1 MLAMAADPSARQL
14 IAVRRPLPAVG
25 EYDVLLKVLACGVC
39 RTDLHIIDG
48 ELPPRR
54 EAVVPGHEVVGQV
67 VAAGAKATRFA
78 IGERVGV
85 PWLGGTCGHCPYCT
99 AMRENLCDNA
109 LFTGYDRDGGFA
121 EYTAADER
129 FCFALPRA
137 YDDAHAAPLLCAGL
151 IGFRAWR
158 LAGAGEA
165 QRLGLYGFGAA
176 AHIICQ
182 VAAAQGQQVFAFTRR
197 GDEEGQAFARSLG
210 ATWAGASSEAAPQ
223 LLDSALIFAPMG
235 ELVPAALE
243 ATRKG
248 GTVVCAGIHMSDI
261 PSFPYSLLWG
271 ERVLRSVANLTR
283 ADGDAL
289 FSLLSSMTLQTHVQT
304 FALRE
309 ANEAVR
315 ALRAGAINGAA
326 VLVP

>member
-1 MLAMAADPSARQL
+1 MLPTSMLAMAADPTARRL

-85 PWLGGTCGHCPYCT
+85 PWLGGTCGRCPYCT
-99 AMRENLCDNA
+99 AMHENLCDNA

-121 EYTAADER
+121 EYAAADER

-158 LAGAGEA
+158 LAGAA
-165 QRLGLYGFGAA
+165 RSTARPVRL
-176 AHIICQ
+176 
-182 VAAAQGQQVFAFTRR
+182 RR
-197 GDEEGQAFARSLG
+197 GGPHHLPGGRGTGPGGVCLHPPG
-210 ATWAGASSEAAPQ
+210 RRKRAG
-223 LLDSALIFAPMG
+223 
-235 ELVPAALE
+235 
-243 ATRKG
+243 
-248 GTVVCAGIHMSDI
+248 
-261 PSFPYSLLWG
+261 
-271 ERVLRSVANLTR
+271 
-283 ADGDAL
+283 
-289 FSLLSSMTLQTHVQT
+289 
-304 FALRE
+304 
-309 ANEAVR
+309 VR
-315 ALRAGAINGAA
+315 AQPGRGLGGSLQRTRHRSCSTR
-326 VLVP
+326 P

>member
-1 MLAMAADPSARQL
+1 MLAMAANTSARRL

-25 EYDVLLKVLACGVC
+25 EYDVLLKVVACGVC

-67 VAAGAKATRFA
+67 VAQGAKATRFA
-78 IGERVGV
+78 VGERVGV

-129 FCFALPRA
+129 FCFVLPRA

-158 LAGAGEA
+158 LAGAVEV

-182 VAAAQGQQVFAFTRR
+182 VAAARGQEVFAFTRR
-197 GDEEGQAFARSLG
+197 GDEKGQAFARSLG
-210 ATWAGASSEAAPQ
+210 AAWAGASTEPAPL
-223 LLDSALIFAPMG
+223 LLDSALIFAPAG
-235 ELVPAALE
+235 ELVLAALE

-289 FSLLSSMTLQTHVQT
+289 FSLLGSIKLQTHVQT

-309 ANEAVR
+309 ANEAVQ
-315 ALRAGAINGAA
+315 ALRAGAVSGAA